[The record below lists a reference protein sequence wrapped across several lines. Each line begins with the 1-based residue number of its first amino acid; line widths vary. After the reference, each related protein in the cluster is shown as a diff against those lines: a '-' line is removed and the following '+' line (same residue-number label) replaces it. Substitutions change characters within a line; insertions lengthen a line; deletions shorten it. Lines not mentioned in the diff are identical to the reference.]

1 MSNNNANNN
10 LNSMRCWICMDFI
23 IDYMLL
29 PYEDEY
35 LGHDVGIFKNTMII
49 KDFNDFGS
57 NIPAFSF
64 LYFTCCNK
72 CIDSYLKIHNNKFKY
87 IRKRELTGGK

>member
-1 MSNNNANNN
+1 MSNNSNNN

-35 LGHDVGIFKNTMII
+35 LGHDIGIFKNTMII

-57 NIPAFSF
+57 NIPKFSF

-72 CIDSYLKIHNNKFKY
+72 CIDSYLKIYNNKFKY
-87 IRKRELTGGK
+87 IRNRELTGLK

>member
-1 MSNNNANNN
+1 MSYNNANNN
-10 LNSMRCWICMDFI
+10 FDSMRCWICMDFI

-35 LGHDVGIFKNTMII
+35 LGHSIGIFKNTMII
-49 KDFNDFGS
+49 KDFNTFGS
-57 NIPAFSF
+57 NTLSFSF

-72 CIDSYLKIHNNKFKY
+72 CIDNYLKIYNNKFKY
-87 IRKRELTGGK
+87 IRNREINGLK

>member
-1 MSNNNANNN
+1 MSTSDTNFD
-10 LNSMRCWICMDFI
+10 SMRCWICMKEID
-23 IDYMLL
+23 DYMLL

-35 LGHDVGIFKNTMII
+35 FGQNIGIFKNTMII
-49 KDFNDFGS
+49 KDFNNFGS
-57 NIPAFSF
+57 NIPKFSF

-87 IRKRELTGGK
+87 IRNRELTGGK

>member
-1 MSNNNANNN
+1 MNNNNNNNNNNNANNN
-10 LNSMRCWICMDFI
+10 FDSMRCWICMNFI

-49 KDFNDFGS
+49 KDFNDLVQIFQ
-57 NIPAFSF
+57 NFHF
-64 LYFTCCNK
+64 
-72 CIDSYLKIHNNKFKY
+72 Y
-87 IRKRELTGGK
+87 ILHVVINVLTLI

>member
-1 MSNNNANNN
+1 MSNTNNN
-10 LNSMRCWICMDFI
+10 FDSMRCWICMDFI

-29 PYEDEY
+29 PYEYEY

-49 KDFNDFGS
+49 KDFNNFGS

-87 IRKRELTGGK
+87 IRNRELTG